1 VRRFA
6 ATLLT
11 SALLVIP
18 VTASA
23 SGGESIKDKFDSIS
37 WAGSNGSMPWAGDWI
52 EINDVSGPSNGNVR
66 VVSDDNCPSKPCMR
80 LSGLLSGHGARR
92 GADTS
97 QLEEIRLRYDVTNVV
112 TLPILGLTELAVQV
126 GDGSGWATVGTH
138 NLGSNFS
145 EGFTHEEIPTAAN
158 LEVRFVITGLAMTS
172 QVSVDN
178 VEITGQQ
185 IEESTTTTSTT
196 TTTTTTATT
205 TTTTTTIPTTTTTT
219 SLPTTTTTDLATPT
233 TTRSGS
239 SGSTPTTAAT
249 VAGAAATTVTT
260 TTVPGDGAD
269 NGSGDTLPDRS
280 GGGADPSEVDLVGTP
295 SGVLD
300 TPERSGLRAAARG
313 LQANFEGD
321 LYGEVR
327 AVSSLTAVD
336 VQAEYNMAVEVI
348 RASWGW
354 IVLLALIV
362 GYSII
367 SGLDRNR
374 GAIDTEGS
382 TS

>member
-1 VRRFA
+1 MRRSA
-6 ATLLT
+6 IALLT

-23 SGGESIKDKFDSIS
+23 SGGESIKDEFDSIS
-37 WAGSNGSMPWAGDWI
+37 WGGSNGSLPWAGDWI

-80 LSGLLSGHGARR
+80 LSGLLAGHGARR

-97 QLEEIRLRYDVTNVV
+97 QLEEIRLRYDVRNVV
-112 TLPILGLTELAVQV
+112 TLPVLGLTELAVEV
-126 GDGSGWATVGTH
+126 NDGSGWATIATH
-138 NLGSNFS
+138 NLGSNFAA
-145 EGFTHEEIPTAAN
+145 GHTHEDIPSAAN

-185 IEESTTTTSTT
+185 IEESTTTTTT
-196 TTTTTTATT
+196 TTTTTS

-219 SLPTTTTTDLATPT
+219 TPLTTTTTDLATPT
-233 TTRSGS
+233 TTRAGKP
-239 SGSTPTTAAT
+239 GNTSTTVAT
-249 VAGAAATTVTT
+249 VAGAVATEETT
-260 TTVPGDGAD
+260 TTTRSEEPRSENGEPLVESGAE
-269 NGSGDTLPDRS
+269 DT
-280 GGGADPSEVDLVGTP
+280 DPSGTA
-295 SGVLD
+295 LD
-300 TPERSGLRAAARG
+300 TPDGSGIRAAARG
-313 LQANFEGD
+313 LQANFDGD

-354 IVLLALIV
+354 IVLLALLV

-367 SGLDRNR
+367 SGLDRHR
-374 GAIDTEGS
+374 GAIETDPTLPGN
-382 TS
+382 